1 MQRHILTLI
10 ICLLAVVAPAQNKVQ
25 KSVPTIYVD
34 AGGVMRWSD
43 TKKEASFF
51 GVNYTLPFAHAYRA
65 MGYLGVDRKTA
76 IDHDV
81 YHMARLGLNAYRIHI
96 WDVEISDA
104 EGNLLENEH
113 LELLDYL
120 IHKLQER
127 GIRTVITAQTDFGN
141 GYPERN
147 QPTGGFSSHYDK
159 CAVHNDAEAI
169 AAQEKYIAALVRHV
183 NPYTGYAYKD
193 DPYIV
198 GFEINNEPCHPGT
211 VVETRNYI
219 NKVLSALKRAGN
231 RKPVFYNVSHNQHV
245 VEAYYSTAIQ
255 GTTYQW
261 YPIGLVSGHTR
272 KGNFLPFVDRYDIP
286 FSNLKGFD
294 KKARM
299 VYEFDPADILYSYM
313 YPATVRTFRTAGF
326 QWITQFAYDP
336 IDMAA
341 YNTEYQTHYLNVAY
355 TPNKAIGLMIAAEA
369 AQKVGRGE
377 SFGNYPADTLFNDF
391 RVSYVQD
398 LSELN
403 DGEKFYYS
411 NTTQTRPKD
420 ISQLRAIAGC
430 GKSPVVNYEGT
441 GVYWLD
447 RLEEGVWRLEVMP
460 DAVQVSDPFTK
471 PSLDKE
477 VMRIVSGAWDM
488 TLNLPDLGKQ
498 FRVNGLDNGNTFSSQ
513 AANGKISTL
522 RPGVYLLQRE
532 GISAS
537 GKWTTDAHWQNITL
551 GEYVCPSISDD
562 KGFTVTHSPAKT
574 VDAGKDLQ
582 IEAIVAGNEMPD
594 SVIIYTDK
602 ISFWNEKN
610 PYLKMNHTG
619 GYTYCATV
627 PATEIKEGC
636 FRYNI
641 VVCQGDKRQTFPSGV
656 ARSPL
661 DWDYTSAT
669 LWETNIV
676 APEKSLSLLEIVDA
690 DSKLETY
697 TMPEWSRTNR
707 QLIQNAP
714 TEKPTLRITF
724 ESKDKAPVFVLRCY
738 IKDDINGR
746 PERLASCHT
755 LCIHAKKIPEGLKAG
770 FMTSDGYTY
779 LASCAAAT
787 DGIIRVPLQDLKQTN
802 TALLPHA
809 YPVFLDHYFRPQT
822 EIPFRVEGIETLEFS
837 FDGVAEKTAEIEIG
851 SIWLE

>member
-1 MQRHILTLI
+1 M
-10 ICLLAVVAPAQNKVQ
+10 
-25 KSVPTIYVD
+25 
-34 AGGVMRWSD
+34 
-43 TKKEASFF
+43 
-51 GVNYTLPFAHAYRA
+51 
-65 MGYLGVDRKTA
+65 
-76 IDHDV
+76 
-81 YHMARLGLNAYRIHI
+81 
-96 WDVEISDA
+96 
-104 EGNLLENEH
+104 
-113 LELLDYL
+113 
-120 IHKLQER
+120 
-127 GIRTVITAQTDFGN
+127 
-141 GYPERN
+141 
-147 QPTGGFSSHYDK
+147 
-159 CAVHNDAEAI
+159 
-169 AAQEKYIAALVRHV
+169 
-183 NPYTGYAYKD
+183 
-193 DPYIV
+193 
-198 GFEINNEPCHPGT
+198 
-211 VVETRNYI
+211 
-219 NKVLSALKRAGN
+219 
-231 RKPVFYNVSHNQHV
+231 
-245 VEAYYSTAIQ
+245 
-255 GTTYQW
+255 
-261 YPIGLVSGHTR
+261 
-272 KGNFLPFVDRYDIP
+272 
-286 FSNLKGFD
+286 
-294 KKARM
+294 
-299 VYEFDPADILYSYM
+299 
-313 YPATVRTFRTAGF
+313 
-326 QWITQFAYDP
+326 
-336 IDMAA
+336 
-341 YNTEYQTHYLNVAY
+341 
-355 TPNKAIGLMIAAEA
+355 
-369 AQKVGRGE
+369 
-377 SFGNYPADTLFNDF
+377 
-391 RVSYVQD
+391 
-398 LSELN
+398 
-403 DGEKFYYS
+403 
-411 NTTQTRPKD
+411 
-420 ISQLRAIAGC
+420 
-430 GKSPVVNYEGT
+430 
-441 GVYWLD
+441 
-447 RLEEGVWRLEVMP
+447 EVMP

-498 FRVNGLDNGNTFSSQ
+498 FRVNGLNNGNTFSTQ

-537 GKWTTDAHWQNITL
+537 GKWTADAHWQNITL
-551 GEYVCPSISDD
+551 GEYVCPSISDN
-562 KGFTVTHSPAKT
+562 KGFTVTHSPAKA
-574 VDAGKDLQ
+574 VDAGKDLR

-610 PYLKMNHTG
+610 PYLKMNHAG
-619 GYTYCATV
+619 GYTYRATI

-669 LWETNIV
+669 LWETNVV
-676 APEKSLSLLEIVDA
+676 APEKSLPLLEIVDA

-707 QLIQNAP
+707 RLIQNAP

-770 FMTSDGYTY
+770 FITSDGYTY

-822 EIPFRVEGIETLEFS
+822 EIPFRVEGIETLELS